1 MTQTDYIDENLK
13 TLLQREVQFI
23 VNDKVLREGKLIVFN
38 IKDFY
43 ISFIIH
49 TKKDQT
55 KTYDIPLPY
64 RLSKQPGNIILD
76 YNLKNVHYDKPGLQ
90 RLIESVSK
98 SVGKK
103 SKLYDTCLTIKYSS

>member
-1 MTQTDYIDENLK
+1 MNNVEIEPHLK
-13 TLLQREVQFI
+13 DILQRNVKFV
-23 VNDKVLREGKLIVFN
+23 VNDKVLREGKVIIFY

-43 ISFIIH
+43 ISFTLL

-64 RLSKQPGNIILD
+64 HVSSSHNCLIFDYSLYKIHRNIPA
-76 YNLKNVHYDKPGLQ
+76 LK
-90 RLIESVSK
+90 RLIENVSK

-103 SKLYDTCLTIKYSS
+103 SKLYDNIMTIEYES